1 MFTRYNLCTTL
12 KNNSTN
18 YILYTTTFN
27 AATAKIL
34 YYDKTN
40 TITTGKDITLSYS
53 GMFSN
58 SSSNY
63 GILSTTIYGNDGI

>member
-12 KNNSTN
+12 KNNSIN
-18 YILYTTTFN
+18 YILYTTAFN
-27 AATAKIL
+27 ATTVKTL

-53 GMFSN
+53 GMTYN
-58 SSSNY
+58 SSNNY

>member
-1 MFTRYNLCTTL
+1 MFTRYTLCTTL

-18 YILYTTTFN
+18 YILYTTTYN
-27 AATAKIL
+27 TTTVKTL

-53 GMFSN
+53 GMIV
-58 SSSNY
+58 SSTSSH